1 MSATM
6 AIQPA
11 KVVVADG
18 RRWWSCPNCNR
29 RLAEIV
35 GDRAVVE
42 IGERRYTMAVRAEP
56 DQTCPRCGTV
66 SVLEV
71 A

>member
-1 MSATM
+1 M

-18 RRWWSCPNCNR
+18 RRWWHCPACGK
-29 RLAEIV
+29 RLGEIV
-35 GDRAVVE
+35 SDRVVVK
-42 IGERRYTMAVRAEP
+42 IGEREFRMAVQSQP
-56 DQTCPRCGTV
+56 DQTCPRPRCGTV
-66 SVLEV
+66 SVLEE